1 MTNQSITNVT
11 VTVRKGKKMK
21 GNDAEEMLLNNASLD
36 DLIKMKIEREFMS
49 DLKKSKEKPQKRIY
63 TDIKDVPTN
72 QIFSKNAVYRY
83 FNRKSMNETFING
96 VQAEALIGIQNAVR
110 EKMQKG
116 ELSAFTTEDAYIK
129 FEKVEC

>member
-1 MTNQSITNVT
+1 MT

>member
-1 MTNQSITNVT
+1 
-11 VTVRKGKKMK
+11 MK

-49 DLKKSKEKPQKRIY
+49 DLKKSKEKPQKKIY

-96 VQAEALIGIQNAVR
+96 VQAEALIGIQNAIR

-116 ELSAFTTEDAYIK
+116 ELSAFTTDDAYIK